1 MYWHLRGIQQNNFK
15 SFYRFKNKRLACKDE
30 IKSIIVEICR
40 KMTQIREDMI
50 ILESEYGPVE
60 KEIVYLGIK
69 AMYKFVRFKFHYKSI
84 DLEQFDRHEGNIGKD
99 RH

>member
-1 MYWHLRGIQQNNFK
+1 MNFEDR
-15 SFYRFKNKRLACKDE
+15 YRFKNKRLACKDE

-40 KMTQIREDMI
+40 KMSQIREDMI

-69 AMYKFVRFKFHYKSI
+69 AMYKFVRLSLH
-84 DLEQFDRHEGNIGKD
+84 
-99 RH
+99 